1 VVATFC
7 LGGLAIKGD
16 FRLMSCTS
24 SVNRA
29 RRQAASPSVGVTL
42 LGVGVPSVI
51 SSAMPGCPTRDGVS
65 YGSPCGDNIGESDT
79 HRAAAGERMSTMDAS
94 TS

>member
-16 FRLMSCTS
+16 FHLMSYTS

-29 RRQAASPSVGVTL
+29 RRQATSPSVGVTL
-42 LGVGVPSVI
+42 LGVGVPTVI
-51 SSAMPGCPTRDGVS
+51 SSTMSGCPTCGGVS
-65 YGSPCGDNIGESDT
+65 YGSPCGNNIGESDT
-79 HRAAAGERMSTMDAS
+79 RSAAAGE
-94 TS
+94 